1 MKADGI
7 RAASRPRS
15 YQRMRRAFWV
25 EDANAVRLLTLLVE
39 HEEGFVAWLNGVEI
53 ARPYLSLRA
62 RDRARSVGG
71 I

>member
-1 MKADGI
+1 
-7 RAASRPRS
+7 
-15 YQRMRRAFWV
+15 MRRAFWV
-25 EDANAVRLLTLLVE
+25 VDANAVRLLTLLVE